1 MADDTQ
7 WWLLQPVRLT
17 LTMTKRPVLPTTTM
31 PMNPRRDKYWL
42 LAALAFGLLVL
53 PLLVH
58 MTGRYLLGKYAGG
71 GGAAFMGDFLM
82 GLVTLRWYSWVLAL
96 GPVVIVAL
104 WLLLARLMP
113 TSRG

>member
-1 MADDTQ
+1 V
-7 WWLLQPVRLT
+7 P
-17 LTMTKRPVLPTTTM
+17 PTTTM

-42 LAALAFGLLVL
+42 LAALVFGLVVL

-58 MTGRYLLGKYAGG
+58 MTGLYLLGTYAGG

-82 GLVTLRWYSWVLAL
+82 GLVTLQWYSWVLAL
-96 GPVVIVAL
+96 GPVVIVAF

-113 TSRG
+113 SSRG

>member
-42 LAALAFGLLVL
+42 LAALVFGLVVL
-53 PLLVH
+53 PILVH
-58 MTGRYLLGKYAGG
+58 VTGLYLLGKYAGG

-82 GLVTLRWYSWVLAL
+82 GLVTLQWYSWVLAL
-96 GPVVIVAL
+96 GPVAIIAFWRML
-104 WLLLARLMP
+104 GRLTP